1 MAKRKPT
8 GATAA
13 AKRILGGESER
24 LAGLPKDR
32 SVVVGIRLSPALKAQ
47 LAAHFRAREMDL
59 STGLRQ
65 VIVQYVQREGLR

>member
-8 GATAA
+8 GATVAA
-13 AKRILGGESER
+13 QRILGAEGQR

-47 LAAHFRAREMDL
+47 LVAHFRARETDL
-59 STGLRQ
+59 SAGLRQ
-65 VIVQYVQREGLR
+65 IILEYVKREGLR

>member
-8 GATAA
+8 AATTAA
-13 AKRILGGESER
+13 QRILGPESAR

-47 LAAHFRAREMDL
+47 LVAHFRARETDL
-59 STGLRQ
+59 SRGLRQ
-65 VIVQYVQREGLR
+65 VILDYVKREGLR